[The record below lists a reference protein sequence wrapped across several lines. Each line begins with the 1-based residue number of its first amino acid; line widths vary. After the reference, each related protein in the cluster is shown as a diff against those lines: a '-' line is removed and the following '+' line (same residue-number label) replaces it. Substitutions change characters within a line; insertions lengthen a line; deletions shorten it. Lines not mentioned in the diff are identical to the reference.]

1 MNNHLVVDKSFVTSG
16 SNLRGRDFNM
26 TLHWHVMPKTGK
38 MFADK
43 IVMTGFRLPQSY
55 R

>member
-1 MNNHLVVDKSFVTSG
+1 MG
-16 SNLRGRDFNM
+16 GNLRGRDFNM
-26 TLHWHVMPKTGK
+26 TFHWHVMPKTGK

-43 IVMTGFRLPQSY
+43 FVLPCYRLSESY